1 MLICG
6 RLVQV
11 LKFCIARV
19 KLCLTIIAVRIMAG
33 SYVQLIIMH
42 NFGKF
47 QPGMLVLIIWQRHI
61 VICFSLGL
69 GFHCLHTISNTCVFW
84 VNIVPT
90 SGSMQ
95 QTTWKF
101 PHRIKYCTIKKQ
113 KTASPAVEPSSSAR
127 ARNSLTTAQLCNS
140 VFGEVTVTGLLVVP
154 FRGLNLWIGTA

>member
-1 MLICG
+1 MST
-6 RLVQV
+6 V
-11 LKFCIARV
+11 
-19 KLCLTIIAVRIMAG
+19 IAVTIMAG

-90 SGSMQ
+90 SGSMN
-95 QTTWKF
+95 K
-101 PHRIKYCTIKKQ
+101 PPENSLIKYCTIKKQ

-127 ARNSLTTAQLCNS
+127 ASDSLTTAPLCHS
-140 VFGEVTVTGLLVVP
+140 VFGEVSLSRVDYSRIIVMGVLVVP
-154 FRGLNLWIGTA
+154 FRGLNL